1 MKSEHVLCLH
11 NDNEHSFDF
20 VVDVL
25 MEICEHTS
33 DQAEQCAYI
42 THYKGKSEIKVGG
55 FADLTIMQKQ
65 LEEKGLIISVE
76 TNKTA
81 Y

>member
-42 THYKGKSEIKVGG
+42 THYNGKSEIKVGG